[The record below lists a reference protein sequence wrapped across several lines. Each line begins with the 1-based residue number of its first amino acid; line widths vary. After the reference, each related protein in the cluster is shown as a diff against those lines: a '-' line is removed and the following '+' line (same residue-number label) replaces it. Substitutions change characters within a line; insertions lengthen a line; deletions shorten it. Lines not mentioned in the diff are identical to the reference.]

1 MNAIQPIS
9 ASEAKFEQI
18 LSTVKSVARRVAE
31 RRDEIDVDRKFP
43 LDLFEEL
50 EGVGTFK
57 VCGPKKF
64 GGHELSLHQANELI
78 IEGARGT
85 GSMGWLM
92 MVGTAQSIGGGL
104 YPEETIARNHGNHE
118 FLRTRGVI
126 APKGKAT
133 PVEGGYM
140 VSGQWP
146 FASGGPKPHYVSG
159 HCIIQ
164 GEDGKPV
171 IGPNG
176 PASIMALIPGDQV
189 EFLDTWHTLGMRGTD
204 SCDVRVKDVF
214 VPHNETFDLLTAKS
228 CFDTPAGR
236 VPLRVALSFTHCA
249 LALGIAEGALDDIVQ
264 VAVSKS
270 ASMNPQALMRN
281 DPLFRDALGRHRMSL
296 TSLRATMD
304 QITENALQADR
315 EGRELTPQEV
325 LTGRA
330 ISNFITSGCL
340 EIVNWAYQAGGSTSV
355 YNGSSLQMRIRDIH
369 VATQHAACSAD
380 PYRLLGA
387 VLLGEQLTP
396 RELF

>member
-1 MNAIQPIS
+1 MTVVDTVLTG
-9 ASEAKFEQI
+9 EAKYQEI
-18 LSTVKSVARRVAE
+18 LATVKSVAGRVAE
-31 RRDEIDVDRKFP
+31 RRNEIDEDRRFP

-50 EGVGTFK
+50 EAVGTFK
-57 VCGPKKF
+57 VCGPRKF
-64 GGHELSLHQANELI
+64 GGHELNLNQANELI

-92 MVGTAQSIGGGL
+92 MVSTAQSIGGGL
-104 YPEETIARNHGNHE
+104 YPEETVARNNSQHK

-126 APKGKAT
+126 APKGKAV

-164 GEDGKPV
+164 GEDGKPL

-176 PASIMALIPGDQV
+176 PASIMALLPANQV

-214 VPHNETFDLLTAKS
+214 VPENETFDLLTAET

-236 VPLRVALSFTHCA
+236 LPLRVSLSFTHCA
-249 LALGIAEGALDDIVQ
+249 LALGIAEGSLDDVVKI
-264 VAVSKS
+264 AMSKS
-270 ASMNPQALMRN
+270 ASMNPQALLRN
-281 DPLFRDALGRHRMSL
+281 DPLFRDALGRNRLRL
-296 TSLRATMD
+296 TSLRCTLD
-304 QITENALQADR
+304 QITQNAWNAGVENRQ
-315 EGRELTPQEV
+315 LTPEEI
-325 LTGRA
+325 LTARGL
-330 ISNFITSGCL
+330 SNFITQECL
-340 EIVNWAYQAGGSTSV
+340 GIVNWAYQAGGSTSV
-355 YNGSSLQMRIRDIH
+355 YNGSSLQMRLRDIN

-380 PYRLLGA
+380 PYRLMSA
-387 VLLGEQLTP
+387 VLLGEELTP